1 MVRRPSTAL
10 RKTLRFLKG
19 HRTNDVVVIPDQVSE
34 SGRFQ
39 KIPLAVYQTA
49 ESRSVHPLHAKSI
62 GAFRAL
68 NPELSFQLFDGPT
81 RDRYMARFWGN
92 HPVFEIYQR
101 SVFGQM
107 KADIF
112 RYCIIWERGGYYFDF
127 NKGCAV
133 PLTSLHPADA
143 DGLVTAES
151 NPVVV
156 FPRLEAA
163 QVMAHPEN
171 LYAQWGF
178 GFRAQHPVLR
188 AAIDRIVEIE
198 PFFRGR
204 SYAQPKVALL
214 TMSATGLFTDV
225 LRSFF
230 AENGPSGIE
239 QSGIDFNGH
248 GIFRLKGAK
257 IQMARSR
264 HYSTV
269 EDSPIVQGFN
279 SGQKAGS
286 HNLSNQ

>member
-1 MVRRPSTAL
+1 MVRSPGTAL
-10 RKTLRFLKG
+10 RKTLRFIKG
-19 HRTNDVVVIPDQVSE
+19 HRNDDEVVIPDQISE

-39 KIPLAVYQTA
+39 KIPLTVYQTA
-49 ESRSVHPLHAKSI
+49 ESRSVHPLHARSI
-62 GAFRAL
+62 AAFRAL
-68 NPELSFQLFDGPT
+68 NPELSFQLFDGAG
-81 RDRYMARFWGN
+81 RDRYMADCWGN
-92 HPVFEIYQR
+92 HPVFDIYQR
-101 SVFGQM
+101 SIFGQM

-143 DGLVTAES
+143 EGLVTAES

-163 QVMAHPEN
+163 RVMTHPEN

-178 GFRAQHPVLR
+178 GFRPEHPVLR
-188 AAIDRIVEIE
+188 AAIDRIIEIE
-198 PFFRGR
+198 PFFRDR
-204 SYAQPKVALL
+204 SYAKPKVSLL

-248 GIFRLKGAK
+248 GIFRLRGAK
-257 IQMARSR
+257 IQMARSH
-264 HYSTV
+264 HYSRV
-269 EDSPIVQGFN
+269 EDSPIVRGVD
-279 SGQKAGS
+279 SDHKPK
-286 HNLSNQ
+286 